1 MNISRL
7 EQETTIDFNAE
18 EKTAEIYTADPVM
31 IRKLDKLC
39 EELPDIYQCTE
50 VTQTGFGKMYTMPK
64 KMVRFGKPI
73 HREISEEQREQMRER
88 AKKMHAKKS

>member
-7 EQETTIDFNAE
+7 EQETTITFNAE
-18 EKTAEIYTADPVM
+18 EKTAEVYSADPVM

-39 EELPDIYQCTE
+39 EELPDTYQCTE

-64 KMVRFGKPI
+64 KMIRFGKP
-73 HREISEEQREQMRER
+73 RTYTEEQ
-88 AKKMHAKKS
+88 KKTLTANLHR